1 VIGWWLSSNFPLR
14 AGAVSDRTFL
24 EEISIRSI
32 GVIEHSTLEISPGL
46 TVLTGETGAG
56 KTMILTALNL
66 ILGGKSD
73 SSLVRKGSERLVASG
88 SFSVPKSLQDSFEE
102 HGLQVEDGQLI
113 LTRTVNADGK
123 SKATSNAIS
132 VPSSALAAAS
142 ENLVEVHAQAANLNM
157 TKAAKQRDLLDRFGG
172 KELHSALVKYQS
184 ELANYHELKSRITAM
199 KKSIDSR
206 DAQLSEL
213 REFAAV
219 MGKLKLERG
228 ELQEITTE
236 IGRLSSVED
245 LRMAA
250 QNASSVIEEEE
261 SGSLTTL
268 GITRKSLDSVR
279 AKDPQIEE
287 LYQRV
292 SEAFF
297 LVDDAK
303 GVLASY
309 LANLEAD
316 PARLDYL
323 NARKAEINALIK
335 KHGGSQ
341 SSDDELIALIERF
354 ESSKNAIADLEG
366 GDERLKELESELIG
380 IKKKLVAAA
389 KSLTSIRS
397 ENAGKLSKEVTK
409 EIQQLSMPHT
419 SFHCQ
424 VQSADYSA
432 LKESDFTALGCDE
445 ITMLIQ
451 SHKDGPLVPLAKGAS
466 GGEMSRVMLALEV
479 VLAATHPVGTYVFDE
494 VDAGVGGK
502 AAIEVGRRLHALSQH
517 AQVIVV
523 THLPQV
529 AAWADSHFVVTKNS
543 DGSVTESN
551 VRKVVKEDRVEEI
564 ARMLAGM
571 ESSTSAREHATELL
585 ELPLSKR

>member
-1 VIGWWLSSNFPLR
+1 
-14 AGAVSDRTFL
+14 VSDRTFL

-102 HGLQVEDGQLI
+102 NGLQVEDGQLI

-172 KELHSALVKYQS
+172 KELHSSLVNYQN
-184 ELANYHELKSRITAM
+184 ELANYHELKSRISAM

-206 DAQLSEL
+206 DAQLSEM

-245 LRMAA
+245 LRLAA

-309 LANLEAD
+309 IANLEAD
-316 PARLDYL
+316 PSRLDYL

-335 KHGGSQ
+335 KYGGSQ
-341 SSDDELIALIERF
+341 SGDDELIALIERF

-366 GDERLKELESELIG
+366 GDERLKELETELVG

-389 KSLTSIRS
+389 KLLTSIRS
-397 ENAGKLSKEVTK
+397 ENAAKLSKEVTK

-424 VQSADYSA
+424 VQSADYNA

-445 ITMLIQ
+445 IAMLIQ
-451 SHKDGPLVPLAKGAS
+451 GHKDGPLVPLAKGAS

-479 VLAATHPVGTYVFDE
+479 VLAATHPVGTYIFDE

-551 VRKVVKEDRVEEI
+551 VRKVVKDDRVEEI

-585 ELPLSKR
+585 ELPLLKR

>member
-1 VIGWWLSSNFPLR
+1 M
-14 AGAVSDRTFL
+14 SDRTFL

-102 HGLQVEDGQLI
+102 SGLQIEDGQLI

-123 SKATSNAIS
+123 SKATSNAIA
-132 VPSSALAAAS
+132 VPSSVLAAAS

-157 TKAAKQRDLLDRFGG
+157 TKSAKQRDLLDRFGG
-172 KELHSALVKYQS
+172 KELNNALEHYQS
-184 ELANYHELKSRITAM
+184 ELANYHDLKSRISAM

-206 DAQLSEL
+206 DAQLVEL
-213 REFAAV
+213 REFANV

-245 LRMAA
+245 LRLAA
-250 QNASSVIEEEE
+250 QSASSVIEEEE

-268 GITRKSLDSVR
+268 GIIRKSLDSVR

-287 LYQRV
+287 LYQKL

-297 LVDDAK
+297 LVADAK
-303 GVLASY
+303 AVLALYIS
-309 LANLEAD
+309 NLEAD
-316 PARLDYL
+316 PVRLDYL
-323 NARKAEINALIK
+323 NSRKAEINALIK
-335 KHGGSQ
+335 KYGSSQ
-341 SSDDELIALIERF
+341 SADDELVALIERF
-354 ESSKNAIADLEG
+354 ESSKNSIADLEG
-366 GDERLKELESELIG
+366 GDERLKELESELVG
-380 IKKKLVAAA
+380 IKKNLVLAA

-397 ENAGKLSKEVTK
+397 EKATKLSKEVTA

-424 VQSADYSA
+424 VNSADYNA

-445 ITMLIQ
+445 IAMLIQ
-451 SHKDGPLVPLAKGAS
+451 GHKDGPLVPLAKGAS
-466 GGEMSRVMLALEV
+466 GGEMSRVMLGLEV

-585 ELPLSKR
+585 ELPMSRR

>member
-1 VIGWWLSSNFPLR
+1 M
-14 AGAVSDRTFL
+14 SDRTFL

-73 SSLVRKGSERLVASG
+73 SSLVRKGSERLVACG

-102 HGLQVEDGQLI
+102 NGLQVEDGQLI

-172 KELHSALVKYQS
+172 KELHAALVNYQS
-184 ELANYHELKSRITAM
+184 ELANYHELKSRISAM

-213 REFAAV
+213 REFAAE
-219 MGKLKLERG
+219 MSKLKLKRG

-236 IGRLSSVED
+236 IARLSSVED
-245 LRMAA
+245 LRLAA

-303 GVLASY
+303 GILASY
-309 LANLEAD
+309 IANLEAD
-316 PARLDYL
+316 PVRLDYL

-335 KHGGSQ
+335 KYAGTQ
-341 SSDDELIALIERF
+341 SGDGELVSLIERF
-354 ESSKNAIADLEG
+354 ERSKNAIADLEG
-366 GDERLKELESELIG
+366 GDERLKELETELVG

-397 ENAGKLSKEVTK
+397 DSATKLSKEVTK

-424 VQSADYSA
+424 VQSADYNA

-445 ITMLIQ
+445 IAMLIQ
-451 SHKDGPLVPLAKGAS
+451 GHKDGPLVPLAKGAS

>member
-1 VIGWWLSSNFPLR
+1 M
-14 AGAVSDRTFL
+14 SDRTFL
-24 EEISIRSI
+24 EEITIRSI

-88 SFSVPKSLQDSFEE
+88 RFAVPPTLIERFEE
-102 HGLQVEDGQLI
+102 SGLQVEEGELI

-123 SKATSNAIS
+123 SKATSNSIA
-132 VPSSALAAAS
+132 VPASALIAAS

-157 TKAAKQRDLLDRFGG
+157 TKSSKQRELLDRFAGL
-172 KELHSALVKYQS
+172 KLKSSLTKYQDRLS
-184 ELANYHELKSRITAM
+184 AYHELKTRIAAM

-206 DAQLSEL
+206 DAQLVAL
-213 REFAAV
+213 REFATTMA
-219 MGKLKLERG
+219 GLKLEAN
-228 ELQEITTE
+228 EMSSITNEIA
-236 IGRLSSVED
+236 RLSSVEE
-245 LRMAA
+245 LRIAGQLAA
-250 QNASSVIEEEE
+250 SAIEDEE

-268 GITRKSLDSVR
+268 GVVRKSLDVARS
-279 AKDPQIEE
+279 KDPQIED
-287 LYQRV
+287 LYQKI

-297 LVDDAK
+297 IVDDAK
-303 GVLASY
+303 SSLASY

-316 PARLDYL
+316 PNRLDFL
-323 NARKAEINALIK
+323 NARKAAINSLIK
-335 KHGGSQ
+335 KYGGALSG
-341 SSDDELIALIERF
+341 DEELNILIERF
-354 ESSKNAIADLEG
+354 DNSKNAIADLEG
-366 GDERLKELESELIG
+366 GDERLKELEGELTVL
-380 IKKKLVAAA
+380 KKELVKAA
-389 KSLTSIRS
+389 KDLTALRQESSRT
-397 ENAGKLSKEVTK
+397 LSTLVTA

-419 SFHCQ
+419 SFHA
-424 VQSADYSA
+424 VVESADYSA
-432 LKESDFTALGCDE
+432 LKESDFNSLGCDE
-445 ITMLIQ
+445 VSMLIQ
-451 SHKDGPLVPLAKGAS
+451 GHKDGPLVPLAKGAS

-479 VLAATHPVGTYVFDE
+479 VLASTHPVGTYVFDE

-502 AAIEVGRRLHALSQH
+502 AAIEVGRRLYALSKH

-551 VRKVVKEDRVEEI
+551 VTKVADERRVEEI

-571 ESSTSAREHATELL
+571 EGSTSAREHATELL
-585 ELPLSKR
+585 ELPLSAR

>member
-1 VIGWWLSSNFPLR
+1 M
-14 AGAVSDRTFL
+14 SDRTFL

-102 HGLQVEDGQLI
+102 SGLQIEDGQLI

-123 SKATSNAIS
+123 SKATSNAIA
-132 VPSSALAAAS
+132 VPSSVLAAAS

-157 TKAAKQRDLLDRFGG
+157 TKSAKQRDLLDRFGG
-172 KELHSALVKYQS
+172 KELNNALEHYQS
-184 ELANYHELKSRITAM
+184 ELANYHDLKSRISAM

-206 DAQLSEL
+206 DAQLVEL
-213 REFAAV
+213 REFANV

-245 LRMAA
+245 LRLAA
-250 QNASSVIEEEE
+250 QSASSVIEEEE

-268 GITRKSLDSVR
+268 GIIRKSLDSVR

-287 LYQRV
+287 LYQKL

-297 LVDDAK
+297 LVADAK
-303 GVLASY
+303 AVLASY
-309 LANLEAD
+309 ISNLEAD
-316 PARLDYL
+316 PVRLDYL
-323 NARKAEINALIK
+323 NSRKAEINALIK
-335 KHGGSQ
+335 KYGGSQ
-341 SSDDELIALIERF
+341 SADDELVALIERF
-354 ESSKNAIADLEG
+354 ESSKNSIADLEG
-366 GDERLKELESELIG
+366 GDERLKELESELVG
-380 IKKKLVAAA
+380 IKKKLVLAA

-397 ENAGKLSKEVTK
+397 EKATKLSKEVTA

-424 VQSADYSA
+424 VNSADYNA

-445 ITMLIQ
+445 IAMLIQ
-451 SHKDGPLVPLAKGAS
+451 GHKDGPLVPLAKGAS
-466 GGEMSRVMLALEV
+466 GGEMSRVMLGLEV

-585 ELPLSKR
+585 ELPMSRR

>member
-1 VIGWWLSSNFPLR
+1 
-14 AGAVSDRTFL
+14 VSDRTFL

-46 TVLTGETGAG
+46 NVLTGETGAG

-102 HGLQVEDGQLI
+102 NGLQVEDGQLI

-172 KELHSALVKYQS
+172 KELHSALVNYQS
-184 ELANYHELKSRITAM
+184 ELANYHELKSRISAM

-206 DAQLSEL
+206 DAQLIEL

-219 MGKLKLERG
+219 MGKLKLERS

-245 LRMAA
+245 LRLAA

-279 AKDPQIEE
+279 AKDPQIED
-287 LYQRV
+287 LYQKV

-303 GVLASY
+303 SVLASY
-309 LANLEAD
+309 IANLEAD

-335 KHGGSQ
+335 KYGGSQ
-341 SSDDELIALIERF
+341 SADDELIALIERF

-366 GDERLKELESELIG
+366 GDERLKELETELIG
-380 IKKKLVAAA
+380 IKKKLVAVA

-397 ENAGKLSKEVTK
+397 ENAGKLSKEVSK

-424 VQSADYSA
+424 VESADYNA

-445 ITMLIQ
+445 IAMLIQ
-451 SHKDGPLVPLAKGAS
+451 GHKDGPLVPLAKGAS

>member
-1 VIGWWLSSNFPLR
+1 
-14 AGAVSDRTFL
+14 VSDRTFL

-102 HGLQVEDGQLI
+102 HGLQVEEGQLI

-172 KELHSALVKYQS
+172 KELHSALVNYQN
-184 ELANYHELKSRITAM
+184 ELANYHELKSRISAM

-228 ELQEITTE
+228 ELQEIITE

-245 LRMAA
+245 LRLAA
-250 QNASSVIEEEE
+250 QSASSVIEEEE

-341 SSDDELIALIERF
+341 SADDELIALIERF

-397 ENAGKLSKEVTK
+397 ENAGKLSKEATR

-424 VQSADYSA
+424 VQSADYNA

-445 ITMLIQ
+445 IAMLIQ
-451 SHKDGPLVPLAKGAS
+451 GHKDGPLVPLAKGAS

>member
-1 VIGWWLSSNFPLR
+1 M
-14 AGAVSDRTFL
+14 SDRTFL

-88 SFSVPKSLQDSFEE
+88 SFSVPNSLKDSFEE
-102 HGLQVEDGQLI
+102 NGLQVEDGQLI

-157 TKAAKQRDLLDRFGG
+157 TKASKQRDLLDRFGG
-172 KELHSALVKYQS
+172 KELHSALINYQS
-184 ELANYHELKSRITAM
+184 ELANYHELKSRIFAM
-199 KKSIDSR
+199 KKSIDSK
-206 DAQLSEL
+206 DAQLVEL

-228 ELQEITTE
+228 ELQEITSE
-236 IGRLSSVED
+236 IARLSSVED

-268 GITRKSLDSVR
+268 GIIRKSLDSVR

-287 LYQRV
+287 LYQKV

-309 LANLEAD
+309 IANLEAD

-323 NARKAEINALIK
+323 NSRKAEINALIK
-335 KHGGSQ
+335 KYGGSQ
-341 SSDDELIALIERF
+341 SADDELVSLIERF

-366 GDERLKELESELIG
+366 GDERLRELETELVG
-380 IKKKLVAAA
+380 IKKRLVIAA

-397 ENAGKLSKEVTK
+397 ESAAKLSKEVTK

-424 VQSADYSA
+424 VQSADYNS

-445 ITMLIQ
+445 IAMLIQ
-451 SHKDGPLVPLAKGAS
+451 GHKDGPLVPLAKGAS

>member
-1 VIGWWLSSNFPLR
+1 M
-14 AGAVSDRTFL
+14 SDRTFL

-88 SFSVPKSLQDSFEE
+88 SFSVPNSLKDSFEE
-102 HGLQVEDGQLI
+102 NGLQVEDGQLI

-157 TKAAKQRDLLDRFGG
+157 TKASKQRDLLDRFGG
-172 KELHSALVKYQS
+172 KELHSALINYQS
-184 ELANYHELKSRITAM
+184 ELANYHELKSRIFAM
-199 KKSIDSR
+199 KKSIDSK
-206 DAQLSEL
+206 DAQLVEL

-228 ELQEITTE
+228 ELQEITSE
-236 IGRLSSVED
+236 IARLSSVED

-268 GITRKSLDSVR
+268 GIIRKSLDSVR

-287 LYQRV
+287 LYQKV

-309 LANLEAD
+309 IVNLEAD

-323 NARKAEINALIK
+323 NSRKAEINALIK
-335 KHGGSQ
+335 KYGGSK
-341 SSDDELIALIERF
+341 SADDELVSLIERF

-366 GDERLKELESELIG
+366 GDERLRELETELVG
-380 IKKKLVAAA
+380 IKKRLVIAA

-397 ENAGKLSKEVTK
+397 ESAAKLSKEVTK

-424 VQSADYSA
+424 VQSADYNS

-445 ITMLIQ
+445 IAMLIQ
-451 SHKDGPLVPLAKGAS
+451 GHKDGPLVPLAKGAS

>member
-1 VIGWWLSSNFPLR
+1 M
-14 AGAVSDRTFL
+14 SDRTFL

-132 VPSSALAAAS
+132 VPSSALVAAS

-157 TKAAKQRDLLDRFGG
+157 TKAAKRRDLLDRFGG
-172 KELHSALVKYQS
+172 KELHSALVNYQS

-309 LANLEAD
+309 IANLEAD

-323 NARKAEINALIK
+323 NARKAEINSLIK
-335 KHGGSQ
+335 KYGGSQ
-341 SSDDELIALIERF
+341 SADDELIALIERF

-366 GDERLKELESELIG
+366 GDERLKELETELVG

-389 KSLTSIRS
+389 KSLTSSRS
-397 ENAGKLSKEVTK
+397 ENATKLSKEVTK

-424 VQSADYSA
+424 VQSADYNA

-445 ITMLIQ
+445 IAMLIQ
-451 SHKDGPLVPLAKGAS
+451 GHKDGPLVPLAKGAS

-585 ELPLSKR
+585 ELPLSNR